1 MRNLFKS
8 LLLIPFLL
16 FTIVGSA
23 SASVVSTV
31 INSAPILVAIITIT
45 VPVLLSVAFFTL
57 AERQVMAS
65 MQRRMG
71 PSVSGIG
78 GVLQPFY
85 DGLKLG
91 VKEPIL
97 PELSASGAFSAA
109 PMIAFILSQVS
120 FCVLFL
126 SDAAF
131 QGLILMAL
139 SSLGVYGVMLAGWS
153 SNSKYAFLG
162 CLRSVALMVSYELGF
177 GAALLSICLFLT
189 DSTGMKSLNLAE
201 ASSFVQFALL
211 PLCLIFCICIL
222 AETKRV
228 PFDLPEAESELV
240 AGYNVEYSSL
250 GFALFFIA
258 EYANMAI
265 MSSIASVYFL
275 GGFSAVKL
283 TALFFGFVWI
293 RATLPRYRYDQ
304 FMSKGWKSLLPLSL
318 ALFSMYASFDYI
330 F

>member
-1 MRNLFKS
+1 M
-8 LLLIPFLL
+8 
-16 FTIVGSA
+16 
-23 SASVVSTV
+23 
-31 INSAPILVAIITIT
+31 ILVAILVIT
-45 VPVLLSVAFFTL
+45 VPVLLCVAFFTL

-71 PSVSGIG
+71 PSTSGIG

-97 PELSASGAFSAA
+97 PELAATGAFSAA

-131 QGLILMAL
+131 QGLILVAL
-139 SSLGVYGVMLAGWS
+139 SSLGVYGVMLAGYS

-162 CLRSVALMVSYELGF
+162 CLRSVALMISYELGF
-177 GAALLSICLFLT
+177 GAALLSICLFLV
-189 DSTGMKSLNLAE
+189 DSTGMKSLNFAD
-201 ASSFVQFALL
+201 ASPLVQFALL
-211 PLCLIFCICIL
+211 PLCLIFIICIL

-228 PFDLPEAESELV
+228 PFDLPEAEAELV

-258 EYANMAI
+258 EYSNMAV
-265 MSSIASVYFL
+265 MSGLASVYFL

-283 TALFFGFVWI
+283 TALFFGFVWV
-293 RATLPRYRYDQ
+293 RGTLPRYRYDQ
-304 FMSKGWKSLLPLSL
+304 FMRIGFKAMLPMALSL
-318 ALFSMYASFDYI
+318 FSLYATFD
-330 F
+330 FLTNSSGFAVSLV